1 MPRRIDRA
9 NLMLKLRILL
19 YCAFPII
26 VSACAGVER
35 FYFYRN
41 IDASDSWQIYS
52 GTAYENKTNS
62 GTAFELSSRDYKIL
76 IQLLGNWAGW
86 EVAGGAVP
94 VIPFRSYGKYI
105 DITYQITSINPQ
117 KKIEIDGMTLLLNG
131 TETLLFLQRMPMR
144 GYGTSEL
151 QHKGMFR
158 FARPSYLPK
167 KVSIVF
173 GQARIDGVE
182 VLLPPLNLS
191 IESKKC
197 FWAALDSAHYFNCPI
212 LEK

>member
-1 MPRRIDRA
+1 
-9 NLMLKLRILL
+9 MLKQRILL

-26 VSACAGVER
+26 VSACGGVER

-41 IDASDSWQIYS
+41 IDASDSWHVYP
-52 GTAYENKTNS
+52 GTTYENKTNS

-76 IQLLGNWAGW
+76 VQLLGNWAGW

-105 DITYQITSINPQ
+105 DITYQITSIDPQ

-151 QHKGMFR
+151 QQKGMFR
-158 FARPSYLPK
+158 FDRPSYLPK

-173 GQARIDGVE
+173 GQVRIDGVE
-182 VLLPPLNLS
+182 MMLPP
-191 IESKKC
+191 SKLINRK
-197 FWAALDSAHYFNCPI
+197 
-212 LEK
+212 